1 MEKDDG
7 GFAFPVPHVI
17 DGNWVIS
24 PHKEYSGMSLR
35 DYFAAA
41 SLQGIM
47 DWDAIVNNRKD
58 KRMPIF
64 VESGAEKRIA
74 GIAYKIADAMLAE
87 RNKP

>member
-41 SLQGIM
+41 ALQQLVAFELSPLGAYQHIC
-47 DWDAIVNNRKD
+47 
-58 KRMPIF
+58 P
-64 VESGAEKRIA
+64 ESARTIA
-74 GIAYKIADAMLAE
+74 AFAYDIGDAMLAE